1 MDGQLP
7 EHELVKRSRLGDER
21 AFLELYL
28 RHRDSVFG
36 FAYRMLGE
44 REAAEDVTQDCFL
57 NLVRQLD
64 RFDPARASLGTYLY
78 AMTRNLCHK
87 RFRGVIEEEA
97 SEFLE
102 GVETGGGGP
111 LSQLLE
117 AELSTQVAQA
127 VGKLPEFQREVVIL
141 FEYEGL
147 TLAEVAIITKV
158 DVGTVKSRLYRARQ
172 QLRNALALY
181 FKGDSVRVAGRNE
194 NG

>member
-1 MDGQLP
+1 MNQQLP

-28 RHRDSVFG
+28 HHRDKVFG

-44 REAAEDVTQDCFL
+44 RQAAEDVTQDCFL

-64 RFDPARASLGTYLY
+64 RFDPAQASLGTYLY

-102 GVETGGGGP
+102 DPEDGSCGP
-111 LSQLLE
+111 LTQLLE
-117 AELSTQVAQA
+117 AELSTHVAQA
-127 VGKLPEFQREVVIL
+127 VAKLPEFQREVVIL
-141 FEYEGL
+141 FEFEGL
-147 TLAEVAIITKV
+147 TLTEVAVITKV
-158 DVGTVKSRLYRARQ
+158 DVGAVKSRLYRARQ
-172 QLRNALALY
+172 QLRNALAPYL
-181 FKGDSVRVAGRNE
+181 KKESVRVAGRNE
-194 NG
+194 HD